1 MFQSE
6 AFEIE
11 AVDLGD
17 LLKIV
22 IGHDKKNKGDG
33 FFLERVEVQETP
45 EERPIHFECK
55 RYLETILK
63 TC

>member
-22 IGHDKKNKGDG
+22 IGHDKKNKGEG
-33 FFLERVEVQETP
+33 FFLERVEVQQTP

-55 RYLETILK
+55 R
-63 TC
+63 